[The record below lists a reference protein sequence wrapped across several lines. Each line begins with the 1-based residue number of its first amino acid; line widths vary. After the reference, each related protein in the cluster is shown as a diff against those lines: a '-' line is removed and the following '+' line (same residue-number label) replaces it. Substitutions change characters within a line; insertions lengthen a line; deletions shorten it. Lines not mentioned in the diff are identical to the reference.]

1 MRPILFLLL
10 ALAACGPAGEPTNV
24 VGPDQPGWSG
34 PAEAPATGRLDR
46 SHAGEA
52 APATGF
58 EDPDGAPASL
68 ADFRGRPVLLN
79 LWATWCAPCVAEMPT
94 LDRLA
99 AREADRIHVL
109 TISQDLDG
117 RQKVEA
123 FFAKQGYRN
132 LETWLDPQMALMTG
146 LKADTLPTTILYDT
160 RGRELW
166 RVVGM
171 EDWESGRAAL
181 LLKEGLEPREAA
193 PALTPLPVGEREGPA
208 KREGEGL

>member
-1 MRPILFLLL
+1 MRPILLLLL
-10 ALAACGPAGEPTNV
+10 ALAACGENGQPTNAA
-24 VGPDQPGWSG
+24 GPDQPVWGG
-34 PAEAPATGRLDR
+34 PPEAPPTGRLDR

-58 EDPDGAPASL
+58 ENPEGEPASL

-99 AREADRIHVL
+99 AREADRLHVL

-117 RQKVEA
+117 REKVEA

-132 LETWLDPQMALMTG
+132 LETWLDPQMALMTE
-146 LKADTLPTTILYDT
+146 LKADTLPTTILYDA

-181 LLKEGLEPREAA
+181 LLKE
-193 PALTPLPVGEREGPA
+193 ALDQAVTPA
-208 KREGEGL
+208 KAGASSGESLGARSP